1 MFFYLCY
8 RALKWN
14 GKKNVLLHKISLSY
28 MGRKRK
34 ELPVVENVEITGVAA
49 EGKSIARVDDMVVFI
64 PYGAPGDVV
73 NIKLDK
79 KKRSYAEAHIVDMV
93 KPSPDRVTPVCEHFG
108 VCGGCKWQHIPYE
121 SQLRYKRDQVVD
133 ALTRIAKVEIPEVN
147 PTLGSKETFCYRNK
161 LEYTFSCKCWITF
174 EDLRSGREIA
184 DRNALGFHIPGA
196 FDKVLDIK
204 KCWLQDDLSNR
215 IRLFVRQYALA
226 KGYEFYDIKAQQGL
240 MRTLMVRIAS
250 TGEVMLIVVF
260 ARPEQEK
267 IDDLMDA
274 IAAEFPEITS
284 LLYVVNQKV
293 NDTIADQ
300 EVITYRGRD
309 YINEEME
316 GLQFRIGPKSF
327 YQTNSL
333 QAYELYKVARRM
345 ACLKPDDLVYDLYT
359 GTGTI
364 ANFVARQ
371 VKKVV
376 GIEYVPEAIAD
387 AKLNSEVNGIDNTIF
402 FAGDM
407 KDVLTDGFIAEHGR
421 PDVMIIDPPRAG
433 MHEDVV
439 NVILNAR
446 PERIVYVSCNPAT
459 QARDLA
465 LMDEFYRVEEVQ
477 PVDMFPHT
485 HHVENVVRMVR
496 R

>member
-1 MFFYLCY
+1 
-8 RALKWN
+8 
-14 GKKNVLLHKISLSY
+14 

-93 KPSPDRVTPVCEHFG
+93 KPSPDRETPACEHFG

-267 IDDLMDA
+267 IDDMMGA

-407 KDVLTDGFIAEHGR
+407 KDVLTDGFIEEHGR

-465 LMDEFYRVEEVQ
+465 LMDSLYRVEEVQ

-485 HHVENVVRMVR
+485 HHVENVVRMTR